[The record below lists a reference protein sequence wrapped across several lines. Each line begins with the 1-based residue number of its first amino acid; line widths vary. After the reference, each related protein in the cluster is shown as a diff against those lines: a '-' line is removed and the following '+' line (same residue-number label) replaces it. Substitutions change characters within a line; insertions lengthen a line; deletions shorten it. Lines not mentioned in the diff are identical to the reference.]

1 MRTITGLMISTQPIP
16 NAIEIYGIEMDEL
29 IVAACDDYKDI
40 LITSGF
46 ESVEEC
52 REYCE
57 MMRTSL
63 GLPKDAVDID
73 FSEHPKL
80 SLVK

>member
-1 MRTITGLMISTQPIP
+1 MRTITGLMISTQPIL
-16 NAIEIYGIEMDEL
+16 NAIEIYGQEMDEL
-29 IVAACDDYKDI
+29 IVAACDDEKDI
-40 LITSGF
+40 LITRGF
-46 ESVEEC
+46 DTVEEC

-63 GLPKDAVDID
+63 GLPKDSVDMD
-73 FSEHPKL
+73 FSEQPKL